1 LTSNDNSGEKKAS
14 TSAKEYLRNSSI
26 LSPPVITRGAAIAK
40 ESKIIFNIATFYA
53 KKQ

>member
-14 TSAKEYLRNSSI
+14 TSAKEYLRNSSK
-26 LSPPVITRGAAIAK
+26 LSPPAITRRAVIAK